1 MPPTRGKRSIADQP
15 VNIPADLDLEGM
27 YVKDLRTLCTRLK
40 LPTTGVR
47 ATLVQRIKE
56 VRQNATTPAITN
68 TTTPATA
75 NGVPPTD
82 QNGGD
87 HADNLQQQ
95 FLHLQQVQGLLN
107 RDSSDER
114 SAV

>member
-68 TTTPATA
+68 TTPATA